1 MIMTK
6 RVRFYQRDLTTAVK
20 ALKKEGKNVARVML
34 SPDGKVLIDVG
45 EANMVELPPHDRIKE
60 FYQRCQE

>member
-1 MIMTK
+1 MTK

-20 ALKKEGKNVARVML
+20 ALERQGKNVARVIVA
-34 SPDGKVLIDVG
+34 PDGKVSIDVG
-45 EANMVELPPHDRIKE
+45 ETNKVELSPRNRIKE